1 MFKEPN
7 PAPAKAAMKLLG
19 IIESDELRL
28 PLMSVSAA
36 CREDMAGVLHG
47 LKLL

>member
-7 PAPAKAAMKLLG
+7 PAGAKAAMKLLG
-19 IIESDELRL
+19 VIDSDELRL
-28 PLMSVSAA
+28 PLISVSPA
-36 CREDMAGVLHG
+36 CREDIAGVLHG

>member
-1 MFKEPN
+1 
-7 PAPAKAAMKLLG
+7 MKLMG
-19 IIESDELRL
+19 VIDSDELRL

-36 CREDMAGVLHG
+36 CREDVSGVLHG